1 MELKLGWLSPSG
13 DFYECEEYDHIW
25 KAKQLI
31 KTYGYNYNEKS
42 EWADDVI
49 MSHGWVHITM
59 SMLTGELMIFWDKGL
74 TSNQRDFLRPYFEQT
89 YRNVS
94 GMSRVDWEEEL
105 RNESV
110 I

>member
-1 MELKLGWLSPSG
+1 MDLALGWLSPTG

-25 KAKQLI
+25 KAKELI
-31 KTYGYNYNEKS
+31 EAYGYDYDKNNN
-42 EWADDVI
+42 WADDVI

-59 SMLTGELMIFWDKGL
+59 SRLSNELMIFWDKPL
-74 TSNQRDFLRPYFEQT
+74 TSAQKDFLLPYFDEP
-89 YRNVS
+89 NVS
-94 GMSRVDWEEEL
+94 GMSKIDWEEEL